1 MILTISHTFVWV
13 YPRVHRVLGSSGA
26 SPATSYAM
34 AELKAALPQM
44 LKALRSAKQREEDGD
59 GPWIVNLL
67 EVGNWRWIMFF
78 FYQWPMDVFFNR
90 ENNIKHRT
98 VTIKKENMQLKPM
111 DLEARV

>member
-1 MILTISHTFVWV
+1 MILTISHPKSCGFTT
-13 YPRVHRVLGSSGA
+13 GA
-26 SPATSYAM
+26 SPCPRFQSYAM

-78 FYQWPMDVFFNR
+78 LINQWPMDVFFNR
-90 ENNIKHRT
+90 ENTIKHRT